1 MHDYLL
7 MLWDGLGFFGFDD
20 SKLARLKGEKVTF
33 MTRFKSKEGVIVYAM
48 MVAMGINILVSE
60 LL

>member
-1 MHDYLL
+1 